1 MVKINWGRVV
11 LGGVVWV
18 VVFNVLWFAAWIL
31 FLRSEWLSAVAA
43 LGRTFPHTLG
53 GLVLWLVLTFGG
65 GIFVT
70 WFYAAISRAFE
81 GTPPERR
88 ILVGYGPGPRTAAG
102 VGFLFWLITG
112 LGPML
117 WWAQILSLPAGLVAS
132 TVVVGLVVDVVATV
146 AGAWPYKVE
155 EAHP

>member
-43 LGRTFPHTLG
+43 LGRTFPQTPG
-53 GLVLWLVLTFGG
+53 GLALWLVLTFVG
-65 GIFVT
+65 GIFVI
-70 WFYAAISRAFE
+70 WLYAALAKAFE
-81 GTPPERR
+81 GTPVERR

-102 VGFLFWLITG
+102 VGFIIWLITG
-112 LGPML
+112 LGPTL
-117 WWAQILSLPAGLVAS
+117 WWAHILSLPTGLIAS
-132 TVVVGLVVDVVATV
+132 TMVVGLVADVVATV
-146 AGAWPYKVE
+146 VGAWPYK
-155 EAHP
+155 EA